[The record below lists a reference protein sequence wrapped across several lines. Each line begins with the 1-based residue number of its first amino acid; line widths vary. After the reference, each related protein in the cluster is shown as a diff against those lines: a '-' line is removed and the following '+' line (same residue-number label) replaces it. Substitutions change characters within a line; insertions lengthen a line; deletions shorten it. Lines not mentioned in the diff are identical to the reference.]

1 VSPTVVGGAML
12 ITIGAG
18 LLVAAWWGRGAGLVA
33 AGTSV
38 ALIVSLGFMLGGLPR
53 NVGSSEWVPTT
64 LAELNTTVSD
74 VGIGDGRLDLSDLEL
89 TPGTRATVNAAVSMG
104 ELEVIVP
111 PEVRLEVHAS
121 NKVGDIT
128 VDQSIRGG
136 VDVRFTKVLE
146 PETKPAGEISTLV
159 LNLRGGFGD
168 MEVRRAA

>member
-1 VSPTVVGGAML
+1 
-12 ITIGAG
+12 
-18 LLVAAWWGRGAGLVA
+18 
-33 AGTSV
+33 
-38 ALIVSLGFMLGGLPR
+38 
-53 NVGSSEWVPTT
+53 
-64 LAELNTTVSD
+64 
-74 VGIGDGRLDLSDLEL
+74 
-89 TPGTRATVNAAVSMG
+89 MG